1 VNPGPAAPQPTDP
14 ASGLLGR
21 GLLAVVAWYR
31 DAVSPA
37 LPPRCRFY
45 PTCSAYAVTA
55 LQRYGPA
62 RGSWLTLR
70 RILRCGPWHPGGVDH
85 VPALHT
91 APDEAGC
98 PPPSLDRERTG
109 AARRVPSSYGD
120 AQAPDQGSPRPDALP
135 KSFGPQRRSAS
146 QETAVV

>member
-1 VNPGPAAPQPTDP
+1 MMTVESEPIARPDHR
-14 ASGLLGR
+14 SGFLGR
-21 GLLAVVAWYR
+21 ALIAAVRWYR

-62 RGSWLTLR
+62 RGSWLALR
-70 RILRCGPWHPGGVDH
+70 RIIRCGPWHPGGVDH
-85 VPALHT
+85 VP
-91 APDEAGC
+91 
-98 PPPSLDRERTG
+98 SLGKD
-109 AARRVPSSYGD
+109 V
-120 AQAPDQGSPRPDALP
+120 
-135 KSFGPQRRSAS
+135 GPQRRSLS

>member
-1 VNPGPAAPQPTDP
+1 MKAGAAAQRPTDP
-14 ASGLLGR
+14 AAGLLGR

-45 PTCSAYAVTA
+45 PTCSAYAMTA

-62 RGSWLTLR
+62 RGSWLAAR

-85 VPALHT
+85 VPALPA

-98 PPPSLDRERTG
+98 PR
-109 AARRVPSSYGD
+109 
-120 AQAPDQGSPRPDALP
+120 
-135 KSFGPQRRSAS
+135 RRSTATPRGQGGAYRRRTATRRPRTIIGSAS
-146 QETAVV
+146 MRRRKALGRNSGR

>member
-1 VNPGPAAPQPTDP
+1 MSGQSELTDRIDRRPGPV
-14 ASGLLGR
+14 GR
-21 GLLAVVAWYR
+21 GLISAVRWYR

-62 RGSWLTLR
+62 RGSWLALR
-70 RILRCGPWHPGGVDH
+70 RIIRCGPWHPGGVDH
-85 VPALHT
+85 VPSRGK
-91 APDEAGC
+91 D
-98 PPPSLDRERTG
+98 
-109 AARRVPSSYGD
+109 V
-120 AQAPDQGSPRPDALP
+120 
-135 KSFGPQRRSAS
+135 GPQRRSPS